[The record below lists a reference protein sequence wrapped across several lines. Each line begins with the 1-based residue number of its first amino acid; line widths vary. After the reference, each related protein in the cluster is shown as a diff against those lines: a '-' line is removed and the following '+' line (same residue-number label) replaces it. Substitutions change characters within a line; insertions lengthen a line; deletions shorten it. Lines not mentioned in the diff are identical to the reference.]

1 MRCRH
6 RNSPCDIKDPLVTVG
21 APALFG
27 DPCCGAFIEG
37 YTVCYDIEGWFAEVE
52 STWQGCGE
60 IRLLRFHHLDSVYVG
75 SYLIENAADLANAL
89 NNILTGAGFSDFAV
103 FEAEDSTFS
112 VCADTI
118 ASNEFFQLTI
128 KCGNDT
134 IQITPAIEEINSCPV
149 DLDLIESAYDGII
162 NRRGYSNME
171 LFHIDN
177 TVTNVGNIVLDTL
190 VSGGS
195 ITTSDLLD
203 NFSWGIHPDSTIN
216 SNALPSE
223 EEVGHLLNAVFGSGL
238 MSSPCMDVNINCMI
252 DSLLQ
257 FPFASLD
264 SSEMDILTTQMD
276 SAGVEIAGVISGLQ
290 GWVNN
295 LEANSASPASYINS
309 IFGWNL
315 PDMPCEE
322 NFGEE
327 PEGNQLRI
335 RNQNTGSPRNNNDI
349 RSSADVDYFSQDI
362 PGIGAEAMSPPTPSA
377 MAMMQAISGGVNL
390 YNGAQ
395 STSIPLHTLQAYDIG
410 VPVSIS
416 SSNNGLQ
423 VDAFPGSAGQHWNI
437 NAGGQITRTVKGLP
451 DEFNGTIYSAGV
463 GQQGSVLPALSF
475 LLRWAY
481 LSNLLLVPV
490 FKGTEQE
497 IN

>member
-1 MRCRH
+1 MRFFAH
-6 RNSPCDIKDPLVTVG
+6 TTLALLFSVLVNNALQAQELPCDIKDPLVTVG

-257 FPFASLD
+257 ITIGHSKTHKIIAIQIERRCFT
-264 SSEMDILTTQMD
+264 SSYLNSSKTRRNDPTIFNLWRDQPHQ
-276 SAGVEIAGVISGLQ
+276 SG
-290 GWVNN
+290 
-295 LEANSASPASYINS
+295 
-309 IFGWNL
+309 F
-315 PDMPCEE
+315 
-322 NFGEE
+322 F
-327 PEGNQLRI
+327 R
-335 RNQNTGSPRNNNDI
+335 
-349 RSSADVDYFSQDI
+349 
-362 PGIGAEAMSPPTPSA
+362 
-377 MAMMQAISGGVNL
+377 
-390 YNGAQ
+390 
-395 STSIPLHTLQAYDIG
+395 
-410 VPVSIS
+410 
-416 SSNNGLQ
+416 
-423 VDAFPGSAGQHWNI
+423 
-437 NAGGQITRTVKGLP
+437 
-451 DEFNGTIYSAGV
+451 
-463 GQQGSVLPALSF
+463 
-475 LLRWAY
+475 
-481 LSNLLLVPV
+481 
-490 FKGTEQE
+490 
-497 IN
+497 